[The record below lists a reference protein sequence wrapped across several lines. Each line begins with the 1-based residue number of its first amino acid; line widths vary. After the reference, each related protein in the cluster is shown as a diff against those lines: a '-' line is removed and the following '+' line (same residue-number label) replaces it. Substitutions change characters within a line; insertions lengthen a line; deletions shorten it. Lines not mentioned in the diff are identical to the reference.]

1 MVLSMGRNLA
11 WDTSAGQA
19 FGVTSLELQNSSL
32 WLPVKC
38 FTRIVK
44 RMLQVQEYNFLFP
57 FVLFKTEKVLKNL
70 FRDP

>member
-1 MVLSMGRNLA
+1 MGCNLA

-19 FGVTSLELQNSSL
+19 LGVTSLELQNSSL
-32 WLPVKC
+32 IPVKC

-70 FRDP
+70 FCDP